1 MLRDRLALRPFDTSG
16 RPLAGSCGP
25 RALLRK
31 RVLHYIA
38 RRRGPAGRRG
48 GKPHGL
54 GGVPRHAAAAFAHH
68 PQVILTTRIAGFRV
82 GLSGLVC
89 RENVA
94 ALFSGFGG
102 SKIGAAGPDPQHEED
117 DCDNIRHCGPRLM
130 LAARSKLL
138 WFESKFRPMLY
149 LPPPQ

>member
-1 MLRDRLALRPFDTSG
+1 MASVALRLTP
-16 RPLAGSCGP
+16 RPRSL
-25 RALLRK
+25 
-31 RVLHYIA
+31 
-38 RRRGPAGRRG
+38 
-48 GKPHGL
+48 
-54 GGVPRHAAAAFAHH
+54 
-68 PQVILTTRIAGFRV
+68 IAGFRV
-82 GLSGLVC
+82 GLAGLVC

-117 DCDNIRHCGPRLM
+117 NCHNIRHCGPRLM

>member
-1 MLRDRLALRPFDTSG
+1 M
-16 RPLAGSCGP
+16 
-25 RALLRK
+25 
-31 RVLHYIA
+31 
-38 RRRGPAGRRG
+38 GRRG

-94 ALFSGFGG
+94 ALFGGFGG
-102 SKIGAAGPDPQHEED
+102 SKIGGDGPDPQHEED
-117 DCDNIRHCGPRLM
+117 NCDNIRHCGPRLM
-130 LAARSKLL
+130 LAARSKLF
-138 WFESKFRPMLY
+138 WFESKFRPRLN
-149 LPPPQ
+149 LPPPHQHHHTSARGHIPWRSDRPGPPADQISPKLADQ